1 MKNEKNS
8 QLIELASSY
17 PGLGLMVIVKCSDL
31 IDAISFMAKE
41 DMFQKE
47 QKNSDKIAETYL
59 TEGEVRQMLNVSH
72 STLWRWKKEE
82 YLIPVKVGRKN
93 RYKKSEIEA
102 LFNQKIK
109 SEVTQRIRGRQ
120 AAKIEKSFHK

>member
-1 MKNEKNS
+1 MENEKNS

-17 PGLGLMVIVKCSDL
+17 PGLGLIVIVKCSDL
-31 IDAISFMAKE
+31 IDAIRFMAKE

-59 TEGEVRQMLNVSH
+59 TEDEVRQMLNVSH

-102 LFNQKIK
+102 LINQKN
-109 SEVTQRIRGRQ
+109 
-120 AAKIEKSFHK
+120 